1 MRGGHPGWL
10 LLNVWRPEV
19 PMPMAVA
26 PRVLE
31 NAAAAAVRLANWNP
45 SGQHLGPHRFGAVH
59 GKEDR
64 LWFVDVANLIPV
76 SERGARGFFARAL
89 SLLLLGLN

>member
-59 GKEDR
+59 AKRDYI
-64 LWFVDVANLIPV
+64 F
-76 SERGARGFFARAL
+76 
-89 SLLLLGLN
+89 SLLPFVLLFGLLAFGVGEERETLA